1 MSCMPALPI
10 LLTKTQSLSL
20 ILQHELIEC
29 LGKVGSGAEQAP
41 GCAAANAALI
51 DGVRL
56 HMTEGRGAARE
67 NITLMELIG
76 QGSVSTGW
84 MGHVPPAF
92 APVTLALLPLC
103 STGRCTGGSGG
114 GWSWR

>member
-10 LLTKTQSLSL
+10 LLTKTQSL
-20 ILQHELIEC
+20 IPQHELIEC

-56 HMTEGRGAARE
+56 HMTEGRGATRE
-67 NITLMELIG
+67 NITLMELLG
-76 QGSVSTGW
+76 QGSVSSCWIDVARATGFIL
-84 MGHVPPAF
+84 H
-92 APVTLALLPLC
+92 L
-103 STGRCTGGSGG
+103 
-114 GWSWR
+114 